1 MSLAFY
7 ESVKG
12 AVPTFTKPPKGIATV
27 SIREGGPGRSVYNVT
42 ATDTDNGIITYS
54 LKSQTSSSDF
64 AVASNGL
71 VTTSAEINFETIAS
85 PKTFTLTISAAS
97 DHNKTTDTA
106 TATLTI
112 NITDATPT
120 FSDKS
125 YCAAV
130 ASNASKGTIVG
141 TYNATD
147 GEASQNIVSN
157 YSISSGDDA
166 TDKKFNISAKEGI
179 LTTTGKAFN
188 KTVKSIYNLTVTAS
202 DGKNEGTTKV
212 NVILDGSCGSNGM
225 KKKEDSGNN
234 GNTIKFSTV
243 LAGIMFLLLQII

>member
-12 AVPTFTKPPKGIATV
+12 AVPTFTTPPSGNAAV
-27 SIREGGPGRSVYNVT
+27 SIGEGGPGRSVYNVT
-42 ATDTDNGIITYS
+42 ATDSDNGLLTYH
-54 LKSQTSSSDF
+54 LVSQAPATPVIF
-64 AVASNGL
+64 AATNGL
-71 VTTSAEINFETIAS
+71 VTTSKEIDFETITA
-85 PKTFTLTISAAS
+85 KKFTLTINATS
-97 DHNKTTDTA
+97 DHNNATDTA

-112 NITDATPT
+112 TIADATPI
-120 FSDKS
+120 FSSTS

-130 ASNASKGTIVG
+130 ASNSSKGTVVG

-147 GEASQNIVSN
+147 GDATQNIVSN
-157 YSISSGDDA
+157 YTISSGDDA
-166 TDKKFNISAKEGI
+166 TDRKFNISAKGI

-202 DGKNEGTTKV
+202 DGKNVGTTKV
-212 NVILDGSCGSNGM
+212 NVILDGSCATNEM
-225 KKKEDSGNN
+225 KKKKDSGNN

>member
-12 AVPTFTKPPKGIATV
+12 AVPTFTKPSKGNATV
-27 SIREGGPGRSVYNVT
+27 SICEGGPGRSVYNVT
-42 ATDTDNGIITYS
+42 ATDSDNGLITYH
-54 LKSQTSSSDF
+54 LVSQAPATPVTF
-64 AVASNGL
+64 AATNGL
-71 VTTSAEINFETIAS
+71 VTTSAEIDFETKAS

-97 DHNKTTDTA
+97 DHMTTDTA

-112 NITDATPT
+112 TITDATPT
-120 FSDKS
+120 FSEKS
-125 YCAAV
+125 YCTAV

-147 GEASQNIVSN
+147 GEASQNIVSI

-166 TDKKFNISAKEGI
+166 TNKKFNISAKGI

-202 DGKNEGTTKV
+202 DGTNEGTTKV
-212 NVILDGSCGSNGM
+212 NVILDGSCASNGM

-234 GNTIKFSTV
+234 GNTIQFSTV
-243 LAGIMFLLLQII
+243 LAGVMFLLLQII

>member
-7 ESVKG
+7 TSVIG
-12 AVPTFTKPPKGIATV
+12 ATAPTFQKPTNGNGTV
-27 SIREGGPGRSVYNVT
+27 SIREGGSGRSVYNAT
-42 ATDTDNGIITYS
+42 ATDTNNGTITYS
-54 LKSQTSSSDF
+54 VVSQTPSTAF
-64 AVASNGL
+64 AVSTNGL
-71 VTTSAEINFETIAS
+71 VTTSTEIDFETVAP

-97 DHNKTTDTA
+97 NATKTADTA
-106 TATLTI
+106 TATLTVT
-112 NITDATPT
+112 ITDATPT
-120 FSDKS
+120 FSSTS
-125 YCAAV
+125 YCAVV
-130 ASNASKGTIVG
+130 AANAHKDTIVG

-166 TDKKFNISAKEGI
+166 TNKKFKISTKGI
-179 LTTTGKAFN
+179 LTTTGKAFD

-225 KKKEDSGNN
+225 KKKQDSGNN